1 MVPTGDWNFF
11 LKACKRPEC
20 LNTTCIAE
28 IQDRISEKFVDVH
41 SSLLNR
47 GFQHIDPST
56 ELERAKKILMAEEL
70 QAILQRTDS
79 ADKLYLQYAASKFV
93 QDDIFTGVCVHLYMH
108 SAACGS
114 EVGFFQSSSQD
125 QKEGR
130 FKLHFSPDITN
141 LNQDQIVALYDSCLS
156 IFQEYGIANAK
167 LVAPYANVNSM
178 RGKEFSI
185 YLKYQWTLQVVNF
198 LLRME
203 TNLAQLGVPS
213 SISSRDAASSP
224 IKNSVCASFRNERAR
239 VFKISCDLK
248 GEALQSAIPIEASS
262 KNYHQ
267 GNVVVVYGES
277 VLFVKNGE
285 LVLKE
290 HPCHP
295 YVLIH
300 MYSIQ
305 DLDIP
310 VMDGEYISAH
320 GAMERSKLLGSEA
333 HNPFEYQDNRFNLGI
348 ADLRPK
354 SESVKRPA
362 WEMAGA
368 EPDGTEERK
377 VHLEAEA
384 ASVGGVRLSGSATT
398 AEDPDVGAG
407 ALVSL

>member
-114 EVGFFQSSSQD
+114 EVGFSQSSSQN
-125 QKEGR
+125 QTEAR

-290 HPCHP
+290 QRN
-295 YVLIH
+295 LQ
-300 MYSIQ
+300 MSQSEIQ

-320 GAMERSKLLGSEA
+320 GAIELSKLLGSEA

>member
-1 MVPTGDWNFF
+1 
-11 LKACKRPEC
+11 
-20 LNTTCIAE
+20 
-28 IQDRISEKFVDVH
+28 
-41 SSLLNR
+41 
-47 GFQHIDPST
+47 
-56 ELERAKKILMAEEL
+56 
-70 QAILQRTDS
+70 
-79 ADKLYLQYAASKFV
+79 
-93 QDDIFTGVCVHLYMH
+93 MH

-290 HPCHP
+290 QRN
-295 YVLIH
+295 LQ
-300 MYSIQ
+300 MSQSEIQ

-320 GAMERSKLLGSEA
+320 GAIELSKLLGSEA

-362 WEMAGA
+362 SEMAGA

-377 VHLEAEA
+377 VHFEAAA